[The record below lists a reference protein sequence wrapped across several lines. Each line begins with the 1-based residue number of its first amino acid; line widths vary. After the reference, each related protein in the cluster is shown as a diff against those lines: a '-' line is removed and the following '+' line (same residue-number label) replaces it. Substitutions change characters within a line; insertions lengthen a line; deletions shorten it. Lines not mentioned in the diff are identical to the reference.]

1 MSLPLPVG
9 SPGKVGFVT
18 LAFAPVRGLT
28 RLVTS
33 RYQIPFQ
40 VMRAMHY
47 DSDEPTMAYVTV
59 VSPVGGVVQGDR
71 LSLSATARTGS
82 AAHIT
87 TASATNIYSME
98 LDEGRLAEE
107 FVVEADAYLEYLP
120 DQLIPHRTA
129 RYRQETR
136 FIVDPAGCLLY
147 GETLLPGRIHM
158 DDELFQYDWVD
169 LGLRAERPD
178 GTLLFADRLH
188 LEPGRDDC
196 RRIGRMGALPV
207 MTSLYVLCPPSYQ
220 GALRTALDSLDF
232 EPPEGKS
239 RGQSD
244 LSSAGVCP
252 PEGALVGVTELPAQS
267 GLMLRGLT
275 ADTIL
280 ASRLLKEAWRAA
292 RQVLRGTPI
301 PAQRKY

>member
-1 MSLPLPVG
+1 MSSADALPLPGEDPALALPVG

-28 RLVTS
+28 RLVTNQ
-33 RYQIPFQ
+33 YQIPFQ

-47 DSDEPTMAYVTV
+47 DGNEPTMAYVTV
-59 VSPVGGVVQGDR
+59 VSPVGGIVQGDR

-82 AAHIT
+82 AAHVT

-98 LDEGRLAEE
+98 LDDGRLAEE

-120 DQLIPHRTA
+120 DQLIPHRAA

-136 FIVDPAGCLLY
+136 FVVDPAGCLVY
-147 GETLLPGRIHM
+147 GEVLLPGRIHM

-169 LGLRAERPD
+169 LRMRALRPD
-178 GTLLFADRLH
+178 GSLLFADRLF
-188 LEPGRDDC
+188 LEPGRADC
-196 RRIGRMGALPV
+196 RRIGRLGALPI
-207 MTSLYVLCPPSYQ
+207 MTSLYVLCPPTYQ
-220 GALRTALDSLDF
+220 GALREALDSLEF
-232 EPPEGKS
+232 EPPE
-239 RGQSD
+239 
-244 LSSAGVCP
+244 
-252 PEGALVGVTELPAQS
+252 ALVGVTELPAQS

-280 ASRLLKEAWRAA
+280 ANRLLKSAWAAA
-292 RQVLRGTPI
+292 RQALRDTAI